1 MINRRTTL
9 LGIAAA
15 CGTGL
20 SHAALGRLADTGPK
34 VPAADTAKS
43 AGEADLRADLARM
56 NSPHELS
63 EEGVPVVLACVNVV
77 AEQAGKKGPSPTP
90 FSAQIASDLRR
101 YGDAWQRLHPDAPEG
116 DVAKLINVLAERD
129 FARGVHTRGAQGGAT

>member
-1 MINRRTTL
+1 MINRRRTL

-15 CGTGL
+15 CGTGIL
-20 SHAALGRLADTGPK
+20 QAVLGRGAAAGPTM
-34 VPAADTAKS
+34 PAAGSKKPTSDV
-43 AGEADLRADLARM
+43 ELRDDLARM
-56 NSPHELS
+56 SSPHELS
-63 EEGVPVVLACVNVV
+63 EEGVPVLLACVDLV
-77 AEQAGKKGPSPTP
+77 AEHAGKKGPSPNP

-101 YGDAWQRLHPDAPEG
+101 YGDAWQRLHPDAQEG